1 MGLLN
6 FVDTGFII
14 ILAILLLISGGIM
27 FYCYR
32 RLNLLEESIINQGK
46 ILQNLIINLQ
56 NNNLNSNNNYVN
68 DSVNNNVNEYVN
80 NNDNLQCKNVNLDKH
95 ESMDNKIQ
103 VSDDDESYSES
114 EDELEDND
122 DENKNENIKSI
133 ILNNNNDN
141 DSEISNTNESMSIK
155 DELSD
160 DDVFEDENNV
170 ELNNNLLE
178 QSLMSISM
186 KIVNNTNTNN
196 ENDIKILQLSDDI
209 VNNITDKTFISNIS
223 ENKDLNLEEDNK
235 DLLEIEEMS
244 TTKNDDFISND
255 KKSEQKI
262 KGINKMKLDDLK
274 QLVIDRN
281 INLEE
286 DVNNMKKADLIKILS
301 N

>member
-32 RLNLLEESIINQGK
+32 RLNLLEESIISQGK

-56 NNNLNSNNNYVN
+56 NNNLNSNNNN
-68 DSVNNNVNEYVN
+68 VNNNEN
-80 NNDNLQCKNVNLDKH
+80 NNVDYNVDNIRNNNIINDDNNGEKNYNSIVNLDNT
-95 ESMDNKIQ
+95 ESENNKIH

-114 EDELEDND
+114 EDEVEEND
-122 DENKNENIKSI
+122 DENN
-133 ILNNNNDN
+133 
-141 DSEISNTNESMSIK
+141 SEISDTNESMSIK

-160 DDVFEDENNV
+160 EDVFEDENNSD
-170 ELNNNLLE
+170 LNNVNFNNKLLE

-186 KIVNNTNTNN
+186 KLVDNTND
-196 ENDIKILQLSDDI
+196 DIKILQLSDDL
-209 VNNITDKTFISNIS
+209 VKDKTFIENNDLDLEKDNE
-223 ENKDLNLEEDNK
+223 ENKDLI
-235 DLLEIEEMS
+235 EIEEIS
-244 TTKNDDFISND
+244 TSKNQDFVNSD